1 MYSKQSEKYTGNF
14 FTKGMVNKNMFS
26 LLIDI
31 SSVRSEKVINALTDF
46 FVYGH
51 PRNQVCERHN
61 VNPGYLS
68 VKIKELQL
76 LERRIKEIAPYY
88 LN

>member
-1 MYSKQSEKYTGNF
+1 
-14 FTKGMVNKNMFS
+14 
-26 LLIDI
+26 
-31 SSVRSEKVINALTDF
+31 RSEKVINALTDF